1 MYNALQPGVF
11 ALSGWDLCGLLPVPV
26 DDVADLVREGDTRWI
41 NRGAHD
47 LMGVNP
53 EATRSE
59 SGIPRATSLYG
70 TLPEQLRN
78 PESFACKLS
87 RIIEVRNRFG
97 IATAVQIDVPT
108 VSHKGLLVMV
118 HQLADMSTQVTVL
131 NFTSEEITAT
141 VQSQHL
147 PAGASAYNLF
157 TDELVGTV
165 DELHSFPVT
174 LHAYEGVPVILK
186 GPRTG
191 SSSAVRDRPIIS
203 SPAIALSAPASSTFS
218 MANPMWITIQS
229 PGSRCTSSSSMP
241 MLTRRSSP
249 TTSTRANWLP

>member
-1 MYNALQPGVF
+1 LCERLTGRWAPYNRTFTTNGIACTTASVITATLGIRDLDRMTADDVAMVERAHLLLAMYNALQPGVF

-186 GPRTG
+186 GPRSDETL
-191 SSSAVRDRPIIS
+191 I
-203 SPAIALSAPASSTFS
+203 
-218 MANPMWITIQS
+218 M
-229 PGSRCTSSSSMP
+229 
-241 MLTRRSSP
+241 
-249 TTSTRANWLP
+249 